1 VKLTPLGV
9 VATGGDGP
17 FDVIHLHGHFLVAHT
32 SSHDVASLELDETT
46 QSLSPVDGSPF
57 RTDGTGAKYLATD
70 GERVFV
76 SNTKSGTLSV
86 FDFDPLSGR
95 LELRKGQRI
104 SVPGC
109 RSLLA
114 RSGKLYVAS
123 ETLGQIE
130 IFDILEDGSPS
141 VSEASPVESNGL
153 GSPSALIASGKYLY
167 AANAKSRS
175 LCAFAF
181 TSEGGLEALSD
192 SPFALSK
199 GDVVDMAV
207 PGQDPK
213 KLIVLASSGSSL
225 LSLTISAAGRVQ
237 EDKDSPIQLGGFA
250 SSVESIGSLIL
261 MPLAGGTAIKTW
273 DFEDP
278 SEPVEVNSLIAGAEL
293 IRVAFSD

>member
-1 VKLTPLGV
+1 MSSTGPLQWLQREQ
-9 VATGGDGP
+9 
-17 FDVIHLHGHFLVAHT
+17 I
-32 SSHDVASLELDETT
+32 
-46 QSLSPVDGSPF
+46 GSPDC
-57 RTDGTGAKYLATD
+57 TGTYGQY
-70 GERVFV
+70 RR
-76 SNTKSGTLSV
+76 GTV
-86 FDFDPLSGR
+86 TVAQEIRFYY
-95 LELRKGQRI
+95 
-104 SVPGC
+104 
-109 RSLLA
+109 RSL
-114 RSGKLYVAS
+114 
-123 ETLGQIE
+123 
-130 IFDILEDGSPS
+130 S

-153 GSPSALIASGKYLY
+153 GSPSSLVASGKYLY
-167 AANAKSRS
+167 AANAKSKS

-213 KLIVLASSGSSL
+213 KLIVMASSGSSL

-261 MPLAGGTAIKTW
+261 MPLAGSTAIRTW